1 MDGGKRKKRNQN
13 GHLAKLIMAGPT
25 SAWMLLFVAA
35 PILYVLAVSF
45 MRRGEYGG
53 IIPGFTLEHFREAFT
68 PIYLLVFLRSLM
80 IAAETTLACVLIAY
94 PFAYYIAQKKTAAKT
109 ILYSM
114 VMVPFMISS
123 LIRLFSWINL
133 LRRDGIINTLLLNL
147 DIIPAPLQLVYN
159 EFGVTL
165 GLIYTLLPFMILP
178 LYSSIGKLDP
188 TLAEAGQDL
197 GARPVRIFFTVTL
210 PLTAP
215 GIFAGSLM
223 VFIPSLGMFFV
234 TDLLGGNKT
243 QVLGNI
249 IRDQYLTAHN
259 WPLGSA
265 ISILLILA
273 TLVMVRLYQK
283 MGGEMDKLGGV

>member
-1 MDGGKRKKRNQN
+1 LGGGKRKKRKQN
-13 GHLAKLIMAGPT
+13 DHWAKLIMAGPT
-25 SAWMLLFVAA
+25 SAWMLLFVAL

-53 IIPGFTLEHFREAFT
+53 IVLGFTLEHFLEAFT
-68 PIYLLVFLRSLM
+68 PIYLMIFLRSMM

-94 PFAYYIAQKKTAAKT
+94 PFAYYIAQKKTVART

-114 VMVPFMISS
+114 VMIPFMISS

-188 TLAEAGQDL
+188 TLAEAAQDL
-197 GARPVRIFFTVTL
+197 GGRPVKIFFTITL

-215 GIFAGSLM
+215 GVFAGSLM
-223 VFIPSLGMFFV
+223 VFIPSLGIFFV

-265 ISILLILA
+265 ISILLILV
-273 TLVMVRLYQK
+273 TLIMVWLYQK

>member
-1 MDGGKRKKRNQN
+1 LDGGKRKKRNQN

-25 SAWMLLFVAA
+25 SAWMLLFVAM

-53 IIPGFTLEHFREAFT
+53 IVPGFTLEHFREAFT

-94 PFAYYIAQKKTAAKT
+94 PFAYYIARKQTAVKT

-133 LRRDGIINTLLLNL
+133 LRRDGIINTLLLSL

-197 GARPVRIFFTVTL
+197 GARPVRIFFTITL

-273 TLVMVRLYQK
+273 TLAMVWLYQR